1 MAINKN
7 FVIKNGVQV
16 ATDLIVGD
24 SDTKKVGIGTTIA
37 GYTLHVGATN
47 VGGRGGIGATDLNI
61 TGVGTVTNFNVTG
74 LSTFANDVSVSG
86 MVSAQALSIGTTEVI
101 DRGLRLSGI
110 ASLDAVTTATI
121 EEAIR
126 VGPNSFSD
134 LKVSGISTFVG
145 IATFATGLDVVS
157 GVSTFG
163 APLRIGFAGTTDHA
177 GVALGATVGFGTSA
191 FFQDGA
197 AIYMGDDSDLK
208 IFHDSSNS
216 FIQDLG
222 TGNLYVD
229 SNSLQIRNAT
239 GTETQAVFTE
249 NGSVELYFDNSK
261 KVETT
266 SGGLNVTGITTFS
279 DRINVVSGVSTFQD
293 NAKLTF
299 GAQSDLI
306 VYHSGSH
313 SFIQDTTGTGNLYI
327 DSNSLQIRNA
337 AGDETQATFAENG
350 AVSLFYDNGNVF
362 QTTPQGVNV
371 SGVTTSNRLNISGVS
386 TFTSIG
392 SNLIPDGDGSRNIG
406 AAGSEWQD
414 LFIDGTAKID
424 ALEADTAKIG
434 DLTNNRVVIV
444 GTSGELEDDGNFTF
458 DGTTLAVTGK
468 ETVSVDITVGSGV
481 TIQNHGGVSI
491 AGITTVGG
499 NLLAGGDIL
508 PDEDGSRD
516 LGSSSKE
523 FQDLF
528 IDGTA
533 NIDTL
538 AADTAAI
545 GDLTNNRVVIAG
557 SSGEL
562 EDDANLTFDGEKFNV
577 GSGVTIQPHG
587 GVSIAGIVTVGGDL
601 NVKGDITYDEITGRN
616 LNITGITTFADV
628 VNVNGDVNLGNATSD
643 TITATG
649 RFDSNIV
656 PSGDTQDLGT
666 SSQEWRD
673 LFLDGTAHVDT
684 LDVDESATVTT
695 SLTVGT
701 GVTIQSHGG
710 VSIAGLTTANGGVQV
725 GSAITLA
732 TNGNLAVTGIVT
744 AKEFVGVFTSAGG
757 AGVGIGS
764 TTGLVGYGFTFI
776 NFKGPGV
783 STVFASST
791 TGIATIFFQGGGGGV
806 GAAGTWTPEGSIGI
820 STSKSVGVNTTA
832 INDPDLQGIGNT
844 FQGLY
849 IGNGMLVNDN
859 ALNGNH
865 YIGTAF
871 GGMMAGPVTINGVLT
886 VDGNYVVV

>member
-1 MAINKN
+1 
-7 FVIKNGVQV
+7 
-16 ATDLIVGD
+16 
-24 SDTKKVGIGTTIA
+24 
-37 GYTLHVGATN
+37 
-47 VGGRGGIGATDLNI
+47 
-61 TGVGTVTNFNVTG
+61 FNVTG

-145 IATFATGLDVVS
+145 IATFATGLNVVS

-197 AIYMGDDSDLK
+197 AIYFGDDSDLK
-208 IFHDSSNS
+208 IFHDSANS

-239 GTETQAVFTE
+239 GTETQATFT
-249 NGSVELYFDNSK
+249 
-261 KVETT
+261 
-266 SGGLNVTGITTFS
+266 
-279 DRINVVSGVSTFQD
+279 
-293 NAKLTF
+293 
-299 GAQSDLI
+299 
-306 VYHSGSH
+306 
-313 SFIQDTTGTGNLYI
+313 
-327 DSNSLQIRNA
+327 
-337 AGDETQATFAENG
+337 ENG
-350 AVSLFYDNGNVF
+350 AVSLFYDNGNVV
-362 QTTPQGVNV
+362 QTTPQGINV

-392 SNLIPDGDGSRNIG
+392 SNLIPDTDGSRNIG

-434 DLTNNRVVIV
+434 DLTDNRVVIV

-458 DGTTLAVTGK
+458 DGSTLNVTGAI
-468 ETVSVDITVGSGV
+468 TAGAGASVHSSTG
-481 TIQNHGGVSI
+481 NAAF
-491 AGITTVGG
+491 AGIVTTGGALIVG
-499 NLLAGGDIL
+499 AGATISGDIL
-508 PDEDGSRD
+508 PDADGSRD
-516 LGSSSKE
+516 LGSSTLE

-545 GDLTNNRVVIAG
+545 GDLTDNRVVIAG

-562 EDDANLTFDGEKFNV
+562 EDDANLTFDGTKFNV

-587 GVSIAGIVTVGGDL
+587 GVSIAGIVTIGGDL

-616 LNITGITTFADV
+616 LNITGITTLADV
-628 VNVNGDVNLGNATSD
+628 VNVNGDINLGNATSD

-649 RFDSNIV
+649 RFDSDIV
-656 PSGDTQDLGT
+656 PSTDGARDLGA
-666 SSQEWRD
+666 SGLEFKD
-673 LFLDGTAHVDT
+673 LFIDGTAHIDT

-695 SLTVGT
+695 QLSVGS
-701 GVTIQSHGG
+701 GVTAFANGN
-710 VSIAGLTTANGGVQV
+710 VAAAGIVTANGGVKV
-725 GSAITLA
+725 GSAISIH
-732 TNGNLAVTGIVT
+732 TNGNLGVTGILT

-791 TGIATIFFQGGGGGV
+791 TGIATIFFQGGGSGV

-832 INDPDLQGIGNT
+832 LND
-844 FQGLY
+844 
-849 IGNGMLVNDN
+849 
-859 ALNGNH
+859 
-865 YIGTAF
+865 
-871 GGMMAGPVTINGVLT
+871 
-886 VDGNYVVV
+886 

>member
-24 SDTKKVGIGTTIA
+24 SDTKKVGIGTTVA

-61 TGVGTVTNFNVTG
+61 TGVGTITNFNVTG
-74 LSTFANDVSVSG
+74 LSTFANDISVSG

-110 ASLDAVTTATI
+110 ASLDATTTATI

-239 GTETQAVFTE
+239 GTETQATFT
-249 NGSVELYFDNSK
+249 
-261 KVETT
+261 
-266 SGGLNVTGITTFS
+266 
-279 DRINVVSGVSTFQD
+279 
-293 NAKLTF
+293 
-299 GAQSDLI
+299 
-306 VYHSGSH
+306 
-313 SFIQDTTGTGNLYI
+313 
-327 DSNSLQIRNA
+327 
-337 AGDETQATFAENG
+337 ENG
-350 AVSLFYDNGNVF
+350 AVSLFYDNGNVV
-362 QTTPQGVNV
+362 QTTPQGINV

-392 SNLIPDGDGSRNIG
+392 SNLIPDTDGSRNIG

-414 LFIDGTAKID
+414 L
-424 ALEADTAKIG
+424 
-434 DLTNNRVVIV
+434 
-444 GTSGELEDDGNFTF
+444 
-458 DGTTLAVTGK
+458 
-468 ETVSVDITVGSGV
+468 
-481 TIQNHGGVSI
+481 H
-491 AGITTVGG
+491 
-499 NLLAGGDIL
+499 
-508 PDEDGSRD
+508 
-516 LGSSSKE
+516 
-523 FQDLF
+523 

-545 GDLTNNRVVIAG
+545 ADLTDNRIVIAG
-557 SSGEL
+557 SGGEL
-562 EDDANLTFDGEKFNV
+562 EDSGNLTFDGSTLAVTGDQTVSSSITVSTGATISANGNAGFAGIVTAKGVIDANGGINAASAKIEDLTDNRIVIAGTGGELEDSGNLTFDGSTLAVTGDETVSGKISIGSGVTAFANGNV
-577 GSGVTIQPHG
+577 AVAGITTINGDTFIGAGVTIQPHG
-587 GVSIAGIVTVGGDL
+587 GVSIAGIVTIGGNL
-601 NVKGDITYDEITGRN
+601 NVQGDFVYDEITGRN
-616 LNITGITTFADV
+616 LNITGISTQAGQ
-628 VNVNGDVNLGNATSD
+628 VNFGTSGVGATISANGNATFS
-643 TITATG
+643 
-649 RFDSNIV
+649 
-656 PSGDTQDLGT
+656 
-666 SSQEWRD
+666 
-673 LFLDGTAHVDT
+673 
-684 LDVDESATVTT
+684 
-695 SLTVGT
+695 
-701 GVTIQSHGG
+701 
-710 VSIAGLTTANGGVQV
+710 
-725 GSAITLA
+725 
-732 TNGNLAVTGIVT
+732 GIVT
-744 AKEFVGVFTSAGG
+744 AAQFQGGGV
-757 AGVGIGS
+757 GVGIGS
-764 TTGLVGYGFTFI
+764 TTDNPFSGEKVGYGFTFI
-776 NFKGPGV
+776 KFAGPGITTIYADTRAGYTGFA
-783 STVFASST
+783 TVF
-791 TGIATIFFQGGGGGV
+791 IQGGGGSGV
-806 GAAGTWTPEGSIGI
+806 GAAGTWQNDQVGI
-820 STSKSVGVNTTA
+820 STAKSVGVNTST
-832 INDPDLQGIGNT
+832 INDADLQGIGNT

>member
-24 SDTKKVGIGTTIA
+24 SDTKRVGIGTTIA

-47 VGGRGGIGATDLNI
+47 IGGRGGIGVTDAVI
-61 TGVGTVTNFNVTG
+61 TGVGTIKDLLVTG
-74 LSTFANDVSVSG
+74 YSGFSSDVSVSG
-86 MVSAQALSIGTTEVI
+86 IVSAQSFGIGTTEII
-101 DRGLRLSGI
+101 DRGMRLSGI

-145 IATFATGLDVVS
+145 IATFATGLNVVS

-197 AIYMGDDSDLK
+197 AIYFGDDSDLK

-239 GTETQAVFTE
+239 GTETQATFT
-249 NGSVELYFDNSK
+249 
-261 KVETT
+261 
-266 SGGLNVTGITTFS
+266 
-279 DRINVVSGVSTFQD
+279 
-293 NAKLTF
+293 
-299 GAQSDLI
+299 
-306 VYHSGSH
+306 
-313 SFIQDTTGTGNLYI
+313 
-327 DSNSLQIRNA
+327 
-337 AGDETQATFAENG
+337 ENG
-350 AVSLFYDNGNVF
+350 AVSLFYDNGNVV
-362 QTTPQGVNV
+362 QTTPQGINV

-392 SNLIPDGDGSRNIG
+392 SNLIPDTDGSRNIG

-434 DLTNNRVVIV
+434 DLTDNRVVIV

-458 DGTTLAVTGK
+458 DGSTLNVTGAI
-468 ETVSVDITVGSGV
+468 TAGAGASVHSSTG
-481 TIQNHGGVSI
+481 NAAF
-491 AGITTVGG
+491 AGIVTTGGALIVG
-499 NLLAGGDIL
+499 AGATISGDIL
-508 PDEDGSRD
+508 PDADGSRD
-516 LGSSSKE
+516 LGSSTLE

-545 GDLTNNRVVIAG
+545 GDLTDNRVVIAG

-562 EDDANLTFDGEKFNV
+562 EDDANLTFDGAKFNV

-587 GVSIAGIVTVGGDL
+587 GVSIAGIVTIGGNL
-601 NVKGDITYDEITGRN
+601 NVQGDIVYDEITGRN
-616 LNITGITTFADV
+616 LNITGITTLADV
-628 VNVNGDVNLGNATSD
+628 ANFNGDVNLGNATSD

-649 RFDSNIV
+649 RFDSDIV
-656 PSGDTQDLGT
+656 PSTDGARDLGA
-666 SSQEWRD
+666 SGLEFKD
-673 LFLDGTAHVDT
+673 LFIDGTAHIDT
-684 LDVDESATVTT
+684 LDVDEAATVTT
-695 SLTVGT
+695 QLSVGS
-701 GVTIQSHGG
+701 GVTAFANGN
-710 VSIAGLTTANGGVQV
+710 VAAAGIVTANGGVKV
-725 GSAITLA
+725 GSAISIH
-732 TNGNLAVTGIVT
+732 TNGNLGVTGILT

-791 TGIATIFFQGGGGGV
+791 TGIATIFFQGGGSGV

-832 INDPDLQGIGNT
+832 LNDPDVQGIGNS

-849 IGNGMLVNDN
+849 IGNGMLMNDN

-871 GGMMAGPVTINGVLT
+871 GGMMAGPVTVNGVLT

>member
-110 ASLDAVTTATI
+110 ASLDATTTATI

-386 TFTSIG
+386 TLTSIG
-392 SNLIPDGDGSRNIG
+392 SNLIPDTDGSRNIG

-516 LGSSSKE
+516 LGSSAKE

-545 GDLTNNRVVIAG
+545 ADLTDNRIVIAG
-557 SSGEL
+557 SGGEL
-562 EDDANLTFDGEKFNV
+562 EDSGNLTFDGSTLAVTGDETVSGKITV
-577 GSGVTIQPHG
+577 GSGASIHSSTGNAAFAGVVTANGGINVGTAVTIHPHG
-587 GVSIAGIVTVGGDL
+587 GVSIAGIVTIGSDL
-601 NVKGDITYDEITGRN
+601 NVQGDIVYDEITGRN
-616 LNITGITTFADV
+616 LNITGISTQAGQ
-628 VNVNGDVNLGNATSD
+628 VNFGTSGVGATISANGNATF
-643 TITATG
+643 A
-649 RFDSNIV
+649 
-656 PSGDTQDLGT
+656 
-666 SSQEWRD
+666 
-673 LFLDGTAHVDT
+673 
-684 LDVDESATVTT
+684 
-695 SLTVGT
+695 
-701 GVTIQSHGG
+701 
-710 VSIAGLTTANGGVQV
+710 
-725 GSAITLA
+725 
-732 TNGNLAVTGIVT
+732 GIVT
-744 AKEFVGVFTSAGG
+744 AAQFQGGGV
-757 AGVGIGS
+757 GVGIGS
-764 TTGLVGYGFTFI
+764 TTDNPFSGEKVGYGFTFI
-776 NFKGPGV
+776 KFAGPGV
-783 STVFASST
+783 STVYADTRAGYTGFAT
-791 TGIATIFFQGGGGGV
+791 VFIEGGGSSV
-806 GAAGTWTPEGSIGI
+806 GAAGTWQNDQVGI
-820 STSKSVGVNTTA
+820 STAKSVGVNTST
-832 INDPDLQGIGNT
+832 INDADLQGRPHVGAAGS

-849 IGNGMLVNDN
+849 IGNGMIVNDN
-859 ALNGNH
+859 QLNGDH